1 VYTSM
6 EIFFLLFCE
15 KDEWFKSRILRNKIP
30 NLMRIKIVEFIACNL
45 RKKEPLKGA
54 GFTKTL

>member
-1 VYTSM
+1 M

-15 KDEWFKSRILRNKIP
+15 KDEWLKSRIHINKMP